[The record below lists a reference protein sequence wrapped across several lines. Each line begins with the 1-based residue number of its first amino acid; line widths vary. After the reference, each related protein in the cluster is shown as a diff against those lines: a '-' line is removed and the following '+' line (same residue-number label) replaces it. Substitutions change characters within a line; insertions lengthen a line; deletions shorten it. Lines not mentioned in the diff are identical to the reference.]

1 MARLRRIVAPG
12 HPHLVIHRARIGHTA
27 LVDATD
33 RELYRTCLVDA
44 ARAANVAVHAYAL
57 LPAEVRLLVSPQT
70 ERGMAEL
77 MQAVGRRYVRAFN
90 QKYQLTGTPWEGRY
104 RSAVIEADAQFLP
117 CLRFVETGSIGGQP
131 VPTSVGSERDRASSL
146 AHHLG
151 LGVDALVTDH
161 PAFWAL
167 GNTPFEREVAYRRF
181 MGQPAEPSEVA
192 EILHAAL
199 NGWVLGSQVFADMI
213 SDRTGRRPQRTSRGR
228 PRKSPEHQ

>member
-1 MARLRRIVAPG
+1 MAPG
-12 HPHLVIHRARIGHTA
+12 HPHLVIHRARSGHTA
-27 LVDATD
+27 LADAAD
-33 RELYRTCLVDA
+33 REFYRTCLVDA

-70 ERGMAEL
+70 ERGMADL

-90 QKYQLTGTPWEGRY
+90 QKYQITGTPWEGRY
-104 RSAVIEADAQFLP
+104 RSAVIEVEAQFLP
-117 CLRFVETGSIGGQP
+117 CLRFVETGPVDGQA
-131 VPTSVGSERDRASSL
+131 VPTPVGAERDHASSL

-151 LGVDALVTDH
+151 LRADALVTDH